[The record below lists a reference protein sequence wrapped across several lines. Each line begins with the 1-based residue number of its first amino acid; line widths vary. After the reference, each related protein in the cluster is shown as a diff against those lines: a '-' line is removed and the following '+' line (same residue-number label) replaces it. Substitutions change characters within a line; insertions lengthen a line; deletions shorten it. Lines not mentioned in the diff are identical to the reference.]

1 MPSRAQLERTI
12 AQLDAA
18 IAALPEEVA
27 SAEAPNTTIEVR
39 IGTTEM
45 AAADEELVGRIADL
59 INSAYF
65 AALRELL
72 PPHATTYSRVDE
84 DDVYHRL
91 EMGDAGARANRVLH
105 LAFRDDGVLVG
116 ACSST
121 YQPQLLWRNYS
132 GAILA
137 QSLAQF
143 WRNSGAILR
152 NSLTRAYSRDRYQ
165 PPWCEE
171 GCGHWGLVAVAP
183 EAQGGGVASAL
194 VRAAELR
201 LAGACGEVQIEYEYT
216 VGHAYSERLRQWY
229 ETKLGFGCAAGPPRG
244 PEGSTQFRKCR
255 KVLSEA
261 ACRVGRRRHLTEL
274 RRHFESELAHLSQ

>member
-1 MPSRAQLERTI
+1 MWVHSSARGAVAVAGSATSAAALSVAAGAVAVAYVLFRRSRMPSRAQLERTI

-39 IGTTEM
+39 IGTTAM
-45 AAADEELVGRIADL
+45 AAADEELVGRIAEL

-105 LAFRDDGVLVG
+105 LAFRDDGLLVG

-121 YQPQLLWRNYS
+121 
-132 GAILA
+132 
-137 QSLAQF
+137 
-143 WRNSGAILR
+143 
-152 NSLTRAYSRDRYQ
+152 YQ

-274 RRHFESELAHLSQ
+274 KRHFERELAHLSE

>member
-1 MPSRAQLERTI
+1 
-12 AQLDAA
+12 
-18 IAALPEEVA
+18 
-27 SAEAPNTTIEVR
+27 
-39 IGTTEM
+39 
-45 AAADEELVGRIADL
+45 
-59 INSAYF
+59 
-65 AALRELL
+65 
-72 PPHATTYSRVDE
+72 
-84 DDVYHRL
+84 
-91 EMGDAGARANRVLH
+91 MGDAGARANRVLH

-121 YQPQLLWRNYS
+121 
-132 GAILA
+132 
-137 QSLAQF
+137 
-143 WRNSGAILR
+143 
-152 NSLTRAYSRDRYQ
+152 YQ

-201 LAGACGEVQIEYEYT
+201 LAGACGEGQIEYEYT

-274 RRHFESELAHLSQ
+274 KRHFERELAHLSE